1 LVLNNLKEIKMK
13 LSKLLISL
21 MGAAFSATVL
31 AQAFPNKP
39 VTIVVPFPPGGSTD
53 QMARAIAPKL
63 QAQWGQGVLVDNK
76 AGATGTIGATFVKRA
91 APDGYT
97 LFVTSLGPLV
107 IVPYLIPNLQ
117 YDPAKDFDF
126 LTVGL
131 QSPNVLVVPT
141 NSPYKTVGDLVAAMK
156 ANPNKIT
163 FSSAGTGSSDH
174 LTAEILWDQTGT
186 DGVHVPYKGGAPAI
200 TDLIGGTVDAQFA
213 NVNAVIQYI
222 NAGKLRPLAMTGSK
236 RSPVIPNT
244 PTMKEAGIN
253 DMVIYSWQAALAPKG
268 LPADVKDKIA
278 KGIVSALNDP
288 QVKKG
293 FTDIGFEVV
302 ANTPEQFA
310 KFQAEEAVR
319 WKKLIESRKITA
331 N

>member
-1 LVLNNLKEIKMK
+1 MK
-13 LSKLLISL
+13 FSKLLISL
-21 MGAAFSATVL
+21 MGVAFSAAVL
-31 AQAFPNKP
+31 AQAYPNKP

-63 QAQWGQGVLVDNK
+63 QSQWGQGVLVDNK

-97 LFVTSLGPLV
+97 LLVTSLGPLV

-141 NSPYKTVGDLVAAMK
+141 NSPYKTVGDIVAAMK
-156 ANPNKIT
+156 ANPNKVT
-163 FSSAGTGSSDH
+163 FSSAGSGSSDH

-222 NAGKLRPLAMTGSK
+222 NAGKLRPLGITGSR
-236 RSPVIPNT
+236 RSPVLPNT
-244 PTMKEAGIN
+244 PTMKEAGVN
-253 DMVIYSWQAALAPKG
+253 DMVIYSWQAAVAPKG
-268 LPADVKDKIA
+268 LPADVKEKIS
-278 KGIVSALNDP
+278 KGIIAALNDP

-302 ANTPEQFA
+302 ANSPEQFA
-310 KFQAEEAVR
+310 KFQAEEAIR

>member
-1 LVLNNLKEIKMK
+1 MK
-13 LSKLLISL
+13 FSKLLISL
-21 MGAAFSATVL
+21 MGVAFSAAVL
-31 AQAFPNKP
+31 AQAYPNKP

-63 QAQWGQGVLVDNK
+63 QSQWGQGVLVDNK

-97 LFVTSLGPLV
+97 LLVTSLGPLV

-141 NSPYKTVGDLVAAMK
+141 NSPYKTVGDIVAAMK
-156 ANPNKIT
+156 ANPNKVT
-163 FSSAGTGSSDH
+163 FSSAGSGSSDH

-222 NAGKLRPLAMTGSK
+222 NAGKLRPLGITGSR
-236 RSPVIPNT
+236 RSPVLPNT
-244 PTMKEAGIN
+244 PTMKEAGVN
-253 DMVIYSWQAALAPKG
+253 DMVIYSWQAAVAPKG
-268 LPADVKDKIA
+268 LPADVKEKIS
-278 KGIVSALNDP
+278 KGIIAALNDP

-302 ANTPEQFA
+302 ANSPEQFA

>member
-1 LVLNNLKEIKMK
+1 MK
-13 LSKLLISL
+13 FSKLLISL
-21 MGAAFSATVL
+21 MGVAFSAAIF
-31 AQAFPNKP
+31 AQAYPNKP

-63 QAQWGQGVLVDNK
+63 QSQWGQGVLVDNK

-97 LFVTSLGPLV
+97 LLVTSLGPLV

-141 NSPYKTVGDLVAAMK
+141 NSPYKTVGDIVAAMK
-156 ANPNKIT
+156 ANPNKVT
-163 FSSAGTGSSDH
+163 FSSAGSGSSDH

-222 NAGKLRPLAMTGSK
+222 NAGKLRPLGVTGSK
-236 RSPVIPNT
+236 RSPVLPNT
-244 PTMKEAGIN
+244 PTMKEAGVN
-253 DMVIYSWQAALAPKG
+253 DMVIYSWQAAVAPKG
-268 LPADVKDKIA
+268 LPADVKEKIS
-278 KGIVSALNDP
+278 KGIIAALNDP

-302 ANTPEQFA
+302 ANSPEQFA

>member
-1 LVLNNLKEIKMK
+1 MK

>member
-1 LVLNNLKEIKMK
+1 MK
-13 LSKLLISL
+13 FSKLLISL
-21 MGAAFSATVL
+21 MGVAFSAAIF
-31 AQAFPNKP
+31 AQAYPNKP

-63 QAQWGQGVLVDNK
+63 QSQWGQGVLVDNK

-97 LFVTSLGPLV
+97 LLVTSLGPLV

-141 NSPYKTVGDLVAAMK
+141 NSPYKTVGDIVAAMK
-156 ANPNKIT
+156 ANPNKVT
-163 FSSAGTGSSDH
+163 FSSAGSGSSDH

-222 NAGKLRPLAMTGSK
+222 NAGKLRPLGVTGSK
-236 RSPVIPNT
+236 RSPVLPNT
-244 PTMKEAGIN
+244 PTMKEAGVN
-253 DMVIYSWQAALAPKG
+253 DMVIYSWQAAVAPKG
-268 LPADVKDKIA
+268 LPADVKEKIS
-278 KGIVSALNDP
+278 KGIIAALNDP

-302 ANTPEQFA
+302 ANSPEQFA
-310 KFQAEEAVR
+310 KFQAEEAIR

>member
-1 LVLNNLKEIKMK
+1 MK
-13 LSKLLISL
+13 ISKLLISL
-21 MGAAFSATVL
+21 IGVAFSATVW
-31 AQAFPNKP
+31 AQAYPNKP

-268 LPADVKDKIA
+268 LPTDVKDKIA